1 MVDLSV
7 IYMQIVEK
15 YLLIYLRISFII
27 SIFIG

>member
-15 YLLIYLRISFII
+15 YLLINLRISFII